1 MTAGGA
7 QPLMAFLAGGDAGQN
22 QAFRE
27 IVETL
32 PAAIYATDSE
42 GRLTYFNEAARKLSG
57 RTPELGTDKWCV
69 TWKLF
74 LPDGTPLPHDQCP
87 MALALKG
94 VSVPNGIECVAER
107 PDGTRFWFAA
117 YPAVLRDSEGSIA
130 GGVNLLVDITDRKS
144 AEIEA
149 GEQFRTII
157 ETTPECVKIIAR
169 DGTLLFM
176 NAQGLGMVGAA
187 SAEAIAG
194 TKVYELIAP
203 EDREPFREFNER
215 ICGGEKGSM
224 EFDIVSL
231 QGVRRHMESHAAP
244 MRHADGSTVQLAITH
259 DISERKRA
267 ERAGLLLSAIVD
279 SSDDAIISKDLN
291 GIITSW
297 NRSAERLFGYTAAEA
312 VGQSVTMLIPSDR
325 LDEEPDILSRLRGGV
340 RVEHFETVRR
350 RKDGTLLDIS
360 LTISPVRDE
369 RGIIVGASKIARDIS
384 GRKRD
389 EAMLLASEARFRQL
403 ADSMPHIVWTAD
415 AEGHIDYFN
424 DRWYEFT
431 GYSRDS
437 QILSTL
443 ESILHPDDVSQA
455 REAWAEAVRSGGP
468 YNIEYR
474 FWDGLQ
480 HRWRWFMARAVAIRD
495 GADRVIKWFGTY
507 TDIDDRKRL
516 EEDLLRANQDL
527 EQFAFSASH
536 DLHEPLRTVKVY
548 SELLAQSYGESLN
561 EDARRCVQYL
571 QNGASRME
579 TLLRDLLTYTQLMK
593 LDVPTETA
601 DANEAL
607 HAALANLDS
616 AISENSATIDSGPLP
631 SLRVHA
637 THLQQLFQNLI
648 GNAIKYRSPERVP
661 RITVRAERENGQW
674 TFAVSDNGIGIA
686 PEYKEMVFVIFK
698 RLHGSEQYAGSGIG
712 LAICQRIVERYH
724 GRIWVES
731 EPGVGST
738 FRWTLPG

>member
-7 QPLMAFLAGGDAGQN
+7 QALTAFLAGGDAGQN
-22 QAFRE
+22 KAFRS

-32 PAAIYATDSE
+32 PLAIYATDAE
-42 GRLTYFNEAARKLSG
+42 GRLTYFNDAARKLSG

-69 TWKLF
+69 TWKIF

-94 VSVPNGIECVAER
+94 VSIPNGIECIAER
-107 PDGTRFWFAA
+107 PDGTRFWFAPF
-117 YPAVLRDSEGSIA
+117 PAVFRDGEGRIV
-130 GGVNLLVDITDRKS
+130 GGVNVLVDITDRKN

-149 GEQFRTII
+149 REQFRTII
-157 ETTPECVKIIAR
+157 ETTPECVKIVAQ

-176 NAQGLGMVGAA
+176 NPQGLGLVGAA

-194 TKVYELIAP
+194 AKVYDLIAP
-203 EDREPFREFNER
+203 EDRERFQEFNER
-215 ICGGEKGSM
+215 ICRGEKGSM

-231 QGVRRHMESHAAP
+231 QGVRRNMESHAAP
-244 MRHADGSTVQLAITH
+244 LQHVNGSTVQLAVTH

-297 NRSAERLFGYTAAEA
+297 NKSAERLFGYAAAEA
-312 VGQSVTMLIPSDR
+312 IGQPVTMLIPSDR
-325 LDEEPDILSRLRGGV
+325 LDEEPDILSRLRRGE
-340 RVEHFETVRR
+340 RVHHFETVRR
-350 RKDGTLLDIS
+350 RKDGALLDIS

-369 RGIIVGASKIARDIS
+369 RGTIVGASKVARDIS
-384 GRKRD
+384 ERKRA
-389 EAMLLASEARFRQL
+389 EAILMASEARFRQL
-403 ADSMPHIVWTAD
+403 ADSMPQIVWTAD
-415 AEGHIDYFN
+415 AEGHVDYFN

-431 GYSRDS
+431 GHSRDS
-437 QILSTL
+437 QTLSTW
-443 ESILHPDDVSQA
+443 EAILHPDDVSQA
-455 REAWAEAVRSGGP
+455 RETWAEAVQSGDP
-468 YNIEYR
+468 HAIEYR
-474 FWDGLQ
+474 FWDGRR
-480 HRWRWFMARAVAIRD
+480 HSWRWFMARAVAIRD
-495 GADRVIKWFGTY
+495 GADRIVKWFGTC
-507 TDIDDRKRL
+507 TDIDDRKRV

-536 DLHEPLRTVKVY
+536 DLQEPLRTVKIY
-548 SELLAQSYGESLN
+548 TELLANRYGESFD
-561 EDARRCVQYL
+561 EDARQCVQYL
-571 QNGASRME
+571 KSGASRME
-579 TLLRDLLTYTQLMK
+579 TLVRDLLTYTQLMK
-593 LDVPTETA
+593 LDMPTETA

-607 HAALANLDS
+607 QAALANLAG
-616 AISENSATIDSGPLP
+616 AIAQSGARIDSGPLP
-631 SLRVHA
+631 SLRVHG
-637 THLQQLFQNLI
+637 THLQQIFQNLI

-661 RITVRAERENGQW
+661 SITVRAERENEQW
-674 TFAVSDNGIGIA
+674 IFAVSDNSIGIA
-686 PEYKEMVFVIFK
+686 PEYKETVFVIFK
-698 RLHGSEQYAGSGIG
+698 RLHGSDQYSGSGIG

-738 FRWTLPG
+738 FRCTLPA